1 MSLLVAGA
9 DAVVARCEPLLQALS
24 NKVFRISERPGD
36 GARTKLVNNL
46 LAGIN
51 LVGAAEA
58 LAGFP
63 ELLNRFLQLSRQ
75 INASGGNFNADTEF
89 ARALAAELLAMR
101 DLITGRAP
109 LRVLKDTARQRG
121 FISLREAGLAL
132 VRDGLT
138 TLQELNR
145 VTFVA

>member
-1 MSLLVAGA
+1 VLLL
-9 DAVVARCEPLLQALS
+9 D
-24 NKVFRISERPGD
+24 D
-36 GARTKLVNNL
+36 
-46 LAGIN
+46 
-51 LVGAAEA
+51 
-58 LAGFP
+58 
-63 ELLNRFLQLSRQ
+63 EL
-75 INASGGNFNADTEF
+75 
-89 ARALAAELLAMR
+89 R

>member
-1 MSLLVAGA
+1 MQGFAFRAGSGCGQCRGTGYRGRKAIAEVLLL
-9 DAVVARCEPLLQALS
+9 D
-24 NKVFRISERPGD
+24 D
-36 GARTKLVNNL
+36 
-46 LAGIN
+46 
-51 LVGAAEA
+51 
-58 LAGFP
+58 
-63 ELLNRFLQLSRQ
+63 EL
-75 INASGGNFNADTEF
+75 
-89 ARALAAELLAMR
+89 R

-109 LRVLKDTARQRG
+109 LRALKDTARQRG